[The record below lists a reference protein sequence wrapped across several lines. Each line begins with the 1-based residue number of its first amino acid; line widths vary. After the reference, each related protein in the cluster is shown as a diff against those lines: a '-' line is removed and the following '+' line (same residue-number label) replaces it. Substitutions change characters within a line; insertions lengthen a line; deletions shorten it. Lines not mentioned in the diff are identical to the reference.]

1 LALVAPEVEDK
12 TENMKNNEVIA
23 GHLSPCVQI
32 FIESLLNADLT
43 TDGARGTEDSVD
55 IKKGSR
61 KAKQPEKKAR
71 QPLPLTAESEQ
82 RARKTCTESV
92 Y

>member
-1 LALVAPEVEDK
+1 MEGK
-12 TENMKNNEVIA
+12 TGIMKDDEIIA

-43 TDGARGTEDSVD
+43 TDGARDTGTTENSMD

-61 KAKQPEKKAR
+61 KAKQ
-71 QPLPLTAESEQ
+71 SETKSP
-82 RARKTCTESV
+82 R
-92 Y
+92 